1 VHVPKLFVHLYTV
14 KTCIN
19 NIHTDFIGVLM
30 IDTPDFPVLLVY
42 LSVCQFVYEY

>member
-14 KTCIN
+14 KKCIN

-30 IDTPDFPVLLVY
+30 IDTPDFPVLLGLFVR
-42 LSVCQFVYEY
+42 LSVCL